1 MATTAAVTTV
11 AAVLGGGS
19 NAMRGFGFS
28 TVALVLVGVWA
39 LTGFYVVDA
48 AERGVVT
55 RFGRFVAATEPGLR
69 WHIPWPV
76 EARQII
82 NVETIEGVNDQTRM
96 LTADEN
102 LVDIN
107 IAVQYRRAEPVA
119 YAFNVRDPDQ
129 TLKEV
134 AESAIR
140 EIVGRSQLDFVL
152 EQGRQEITAK
162 TKELIQR
169 TLDAYKT
176 GIEVTTVNLQG
187 VSVPEQV
194 QSSQRDAIKAREDR
208 ERLALEAQAYAN
220 DILPKAKGSAAR
232 QSEDAAAY
240 KARIV
245 ADAEGEA
252 QRFTQ
257 LLASY
262 LRAPSVTRQRLYFET
277 LEVVLGNTN
286 KVLVD
291 TKGTGNM
298 IYLPLDK
305 LTEGRTR
312 TLTLDEQR
320 QVPDTVQPRAD
331 GRGRAGR
338 SCARCQPRAGVT
350 LMPNRGYLPLI
361 LVGAALLLFSMAAFT
376 VRETELALKFRFGEI
391 VRADYKPGLHFL
403 TPFVNNVIKF
413 DKRILTE
420 DYPAEQFLTSEGK
433 ILRINFFVKWR
444 ISDVSRFYTSTSG
457 GSEEVANRRL
467 GEIIKDGI
475 KTVIARR
482 TIQQVVAA
490 DRSEFLGEVLEIAG
504 KNVGNLGI
512 ALVDVRV
519 KNIELPEEVSESVFN
534 RMRQDFARQA
544 AQLRAEGSAVSGT
557 HARRGGSPAH
567 RDPGQRL
574 PRGRDHQGPGRRG
587 GGRHLRQGVR
597 REPGVLRVPPLHAG
611 LSPVARQAGR
621 RARDRARRR
630 VLRVPEGIRA
640 LTAAPGHPARR

>member
-1 MATTAAVTTV
+1 MTAETRDPRQAPVHPNHESGALPPMAWNDPGRNRNPWGNRPDKGAADLDE
-11 AAVLGGGS
+11 ALRNLQRKLSQMFGGKGGDGGDGHDDGRGGGGS
-19 NAMRGFGFS
+19 GGGGAIRGFGFA
-28 TVALVLVGVWA
+28 TVALVLVGVWS

-55 RFGRFVAATEPGLR
+55 RFGQYVSTSEPGLR
-69 WHIPWPV
+69 WHIPWPI
-76 EARQII
+76 ESRQII
-82 NVETIEGVNDQTRM
+82 NVETIEGVSDQTRM
-96 LTADEN
+96 LTSDEN

-208 ERLALEAQAYAN
+208 ERLALEAQAYSN
-220 DILPKAKGSAAR
+220 DILPKAKGSASR

-262 LRAPSVTRQRLYFET
+262 QRAPEVTRKRLYYET
-277 LEVVLGNTN
+277 MEEVLGNTN

-291 TKGTGNM
+291 TKGAGNM

-305 LTEGRTR
+305 LSEGRAR

-320 QVPDTVQPRAD
+320 QVPATVQPRAAAAAED
-331 GRGRAGR
+331 A
-338 SCARCQPRAGVT
+338 AVT
-350 LMPNRGYLPLI
+350 VTPE
-361 LVGAALLLFSMAAFT
+361 AA
-376 VRETELALKFRFGEI
+376 
-391 VRADYKPGLHFL
+391 
-403 TPFVNNVIKF
+403 
-413 DKRILTE
+413 
-420 DYPAEQFLTSEGK
+420 
-433 ILRINFFVKWR
+433 
-444 ISDVSRFYTSTSG
+444 
-457 GSEEVANRRL
+457 
-467 GEIIKDGI
+467 
-475 KTVIARR
+475 
-482 TIQQVVAA
+482 
-490 DRSEFLGEVLEIAG
+490 
-504 KNVGNLGI
+504 
-512 ALVDVRV
+512 
-519 KNIELPEEVSESVFN
+519 
-534 RMRQDFARQA
+534 
-544 AQLRAEGSAVSGT
+544 
-557 HARRGGSPAH
+557 
-567 RDPGQRL
+567 
-574 PRGRDHQGPGRRG
+574 
-587 GGRHLRQGVR
+587 
-597 REPGVLRVPPLHAG
+597 
-611 LSPVARQAGR
+611 
-621 RARDRARRR
+621 RARGTR
-630 VLRVPEGIRA
+630 
-640 LTAAPGHPARR
+640 